1 MIGNLA
7 DMQLFSK
14 FKKKNLSFVVLLIL
28 IVNMPG
34 LFLWKIKKVD
44 DTMITAET
52 KYSINFSR
60 SHRKFCLSNSFLFV
74 NVTKVYQFKAKDSD
88 IRNICCA

>member
-1 MIGNLA
+1 
-7 DMQLFSK
+7 
-14 FKKKNLSFVVLLIL
+14 
-28 IVNMPG
+28 
-34 LFLWKIKKVD
+34 
-44 DTMITAET
+44 MITAET